1 SFPRRAMPPTNEQP
15 APHEHIAGLF
25 FN

>member
-1 SFPRRAMPPTNEQP
+1 FPRRAMPPTNEQP
-15 APHEHIAGLF
+15 APHVHIAGLF